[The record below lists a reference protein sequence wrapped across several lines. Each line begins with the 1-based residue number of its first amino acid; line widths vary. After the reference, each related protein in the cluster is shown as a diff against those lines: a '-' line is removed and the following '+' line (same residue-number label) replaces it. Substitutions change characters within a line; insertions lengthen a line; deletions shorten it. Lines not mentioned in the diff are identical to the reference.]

1 MAADAAGRG
10 EAVYRLRGL
19 VEGEAE
25 AEPLVL
31 LEPLSFY
38 GEVDPET
45 GAVHGAGES
54 LAGRLLIAP
63 GTRGSTVGPYVL
75 YALSRRGR
83 APAGI
88 VVCRAEPLLVAGAVM
103 ANVPLAAGLDCG
115 ELEKL
120 HRLCSRGGC
129 RARLH
134 VEPPEAVL
142 ELEAT
147 PSSPRRPGHA

>member
-1 MAADAAGRG
+1 MARGTRGG
-10 EAVYRLRGL
+10 EAALYRLRGL

-25 AEPLVL
+25 AEPLVVR
-31 LEPLSFY
+31 EPLSFY

-45 GAVHGAGES
+45 GLVHGVGET
-54 LAGRLLIAP
+54 LAGRLLVAP

-103 ANVPLAAGLDCG
+103 ANVPLAAGLDCS
-115 ELEKL
+115 ELEEIAA
-120 HRLCSRGGC
+120 LCGSGGC
-129 RARLH
+129 RARLR
-134 VEPPEAVL
+134 VEPPDAVL

-147 PSSPRRPGHA
+147 PSAPRRPGPA

>member
-1 MAADAAGRG
+1 MHEESTGRL
-10 EAVYRLRGL
+10 VYRLRGL

-25 AEPLVL
+25 AEPLIL

-45 GAVHGAGES
+45 GRVHGAGES
-54 LAGRLLIAP
+54 LAGRLLAAP

-103 ANVPLAAGLDCG
+103 AGVPLASGLPCS
-115 ELEKL
+115 ELERL
-120 HRLCSRGGC
+120 HRICSRGGC
-129 RARLH
+129 MARLS
-134 VEPPEAVL
+134 VEPPSAAL
-142 ELEAT
+142 EVT
-147 PSSPRRPGHA
+147 PPGAPPRRGGGP